1 MTTTERPTPQRA
13 VLELQARAR
22 DHALADEV
30 DRAERIIA
38 RVHARL
44 DGAVVTVV
52 PHAFDRSSSDDG
64 GGDPATGVR
73 TDPDP

>member
-1 MTTTERPTPQRA
+1 MTTTEGPTPQRA

-30 DRAERIIA
+30 DRVERIIA

-44 DGAVVTVV
+44 DGAVITVV
-52 PHAFDRSSSDDG
+52 PHALEGTMSADG

>member
-30 DRAERIIA
+30 EGAERVIA

-52 PHAFDRSSSDDG
+52 PHALAASASADG
-64 GGDPATGVR
+64 GDDPTTGHR
-73 TDPDP
+73 ADPGA

>member
-30 DRAERIIA
+30 DRVERIIA

-52 PHAFDRSSSDDG
+52 PHALNMSSSDDG
-64 GGDPATGVR
+64 GCDPAAGVR
-73 TDPDP
+73 ADPDP